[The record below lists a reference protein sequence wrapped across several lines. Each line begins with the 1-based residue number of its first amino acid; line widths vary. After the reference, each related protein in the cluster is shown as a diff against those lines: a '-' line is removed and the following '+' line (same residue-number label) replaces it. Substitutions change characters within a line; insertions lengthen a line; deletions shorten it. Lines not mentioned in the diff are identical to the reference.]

1 MSRKSAR
8 KVKRRTNQVN
18 LTKGKARIKSGPSK
32 QQLAAAAR
40 QLNRTKTRRYILY
53 GVGCIILMQ
62 LVKYIVY
69 NFIYVGDETPG
80 GIAFLVVIYL
90 QTGLM
95 LGSIGLFA
103 AAAIAYLRSL
113 RD

>member
-1 MSRKSAR
+1 MNRKPTR
-8 KVKRRTNQVN
+8 KVKRRTGQVN

-32 QQLAAAAR
+32 QQLKAAAR

-53 GVGCIILMQ
+53 GIGCIILMQ

-80 GIAFLVVIYL
+80 GIAFFSCHIFANWFD
-90 QTGLM
+90 GGEF
-95 LGSIGLFA
+95 GSFCRCCHRIFT
-103 AAAIAYLRSL
+103 
-113 RD
+113 